1 MPIRHTLQ
9 RHILVIGSII
19 VVAGLIAASDTLHG
33 QTEQIIVWIEALIS
47 RLPVLG
53 MLVFVLPAMV
63 SAMLA
68 FFSSAVCA
76 PIAIFAWG
84 KTVTQCCSGSAG
96 SRAVSFPIASA
107 TFWEDLSPRRCISR
121 GVLPARAEP
130 RFYPAWNR
138 DDSGKRLRVS
148 AVPATC
154 RKNLTSSGAETRMH
168 ETAKADDLQ
177 SSTGSRGFV

>member
-47 RLPVLG
+47 RFPVLG
-53 MLVFVLPAMV
+53 MLVFVLLAMV

-84 KTVTQCCSGSAG
+84 KTEAQCCSGSAG
-96 SRAVSFPIASA
+96 SWAASFPIASA
-107 TFWEDLSPRRCISR
+107 AFWEDLSPRC
-121 GVLPARAEP
+121 
-130 RFYPAWNR
+130 
-138 DDSGKRLRVS
+138 
-148 AVPATC
+148 
-154 RKNLTSSGAETRMH
+154 
-168 ETAKADDLQ
+168 
-177 SSTGSRGFV
+177 